1 MNSFLNN
8 LQVREKKLLLG
19 ALVLIFLF
27 VIFVY
32 INSIYDN
39 YLISKKNLTKA
50 KNDYEYVY
58 KRVSTLKLYLDRTVL
73 NEANINLMIT
83 ANDLAGLISDLS
95 IDKTNET
102 VLVVFKAKDASS
114 AITLSE
120 NIINKTE
127 LQINK
132 ILDTWLIRKAGAK
145 LTWGTMGGIIG
156 QDDLVISTGQNK
168 NKYSDKIE
176 VMTSM
181 RNVDLASRATIAK
194 SMLDL
199 E

>member
-1 MNSFLNN
+1 MASSRLGISMNSFLNN

-39 YLISKKNLTKA
+39 YLISKKNLSKA

-73 NEANINLMIT
+73 NESNINLMIT
-83 ANDLAGLISDLS
+83 ANDIAGLISDLS
-95 IDKTNET
+95 IDKTDER
-102 VLVVFKAKDASS
+102 VLVVFNAKDASS

-132 ILDTWLIRKAGAK
+132 INYKNFNDS
-145 LTWGTMGGIIG
+145 IG
-156 QDDLVISTGQNK
+156 VI
-168 NKYSDKIE
+168 
-176 VMTSM
+176 
-181 RNVDLASRATIAK
+181 
-194 SMLDL
+194 L
-199 E
+199 EFNF

>member
-1 MNSFLNN
+1 MASSRLGIAMNSFLNN

-39 YLISKKNLTKA
+39 YLISKKNLSKA

-73 NEANINLMIT
+73 NESNINLMIT
-83 ANDLAGLISDLS
+83 ANDIAGLISDLS
-95 IDKTNET
+95 IDKTDER

-132 ILDTWLIRKAGAK
+132 INYKNFNDS
-145 LTWGTMGGIIG
+145 IG
-156 QDDLVISTGQNK
+156 VI
-168 NKYSDKIE
+168 
-176 VMTSM
+176 
-181 RNVDLASRATIAK
+181 
-194 SMLDL
+194 L
-199 E
+199 EFNF

>member
-1 MNSFLNN
+1 MNSFLKN
-8 LQVREKKLLLG
+8 LQDREKKLLLG
-19 ALVLIFLF
+19 ALILTFLF
-27 VIFVY
+27 VIFIY
-32 INSIYDN
+32 INSLYDG
-39 YLISKKNLTKA
+39 YITSKKNLGNA
-50 KNDYEYVY
+50 KRDYEYVY
-58 KRVSTLKLYLDRTVL
+58 KKVSSLKLSSDKYVI

-132 ILDTWLIRKAGAK
+132 INYKNFNDS
-145 LTWGTMGGIIG
+145 IG
-156 QDDLVISTGQNK
+156 VI
-168 NKYSDKIE
+168 
-176 VMTSM
+176 
-181 RNVDLASRATIAK
+181 
-194 SMLDL
+194 L
-199 E
+199 EFNF

>member
-1 MNSFLNN
+1 MASSKLDIAMNSFLNN

-19 ALVLIFLF
+19 TLVLIFLF

-39 YLISKKNLTKA
+39 YLISKKNLSKA
-50 KNDYEYVY
+50 ISDYEYVY

-73 NEANINLMIT
+73 NESNINLIII
-83 ANDLAGLISDLS
+83 ANDLADLISDLN
-95 IDKTNET
+95 IDKTDEK
-102 VLVVFKAKDASS
+102 VSVVFKAEDASS

-132 ILDTWLIRKAGAK
+132 INYKNFNDS
-145 LTWGTMGGIIG
+145 IG
-156 QDDLVISTGQNK
+156 VI
-168 NKYSDKIE
+168 
-176 VMTSM
+176 
-181 RNVDLASRATIAK
+181 
-194 SMLDL
+194 L
-199 E
+199 EFNF

>member
-1 MNSFLNN
+1 MASSKLDIAMNSFLNN

-19 ALVLIFLF
+19 TLVLIFLF

-132 ILDTWLIRKAGAK
+132 INYKNLNDSIN
-145 LTWGTMGGIIG
+145 
-156 QDDLVISTGQNK
+156 VI
-168 NKYSDKIE
+168 
-176 VMTSM
+176 
-181 RNVDLASRATIAK
+181 
-194 SMLDL
+194 L
-199 E
+199 EFNF

>member
-19 ALVLIFLF
+19 TLVLIFLF

-39 YLISKKNLTKA
+39 YLISKKNLSKA
-50 KNDYEYVY
+50 KSDYEYVY

-73 NEANINLMIT
+73 NESNINLIIT
-83 ANDLAGLISDLS
+83 ANDLADLISDLS
-95 IDKTNET
+95 INKTDET
-102 VLVVFKAKDASS
+102 LLVVFKAKDTSS

-132 ILDTWLIRKAGAK
+132 INYKNLNDSIN
-145 LTWGTMGGIIG
+145 
-156 QDDLVISTGQNK
+156 VI
-168 NKYSDKIE
+168 
-176 VMTSM
+176 
-181 RNVDLASRATIAK
+181 
-194 SMLDL
+194 L
-199 E
+199 EFNF